1 MLFLFFSFHFV
12 PSCKCSPCTCVILFC
27 LFWSLLNEAFPY
39 GCVTFHFFFLVA
51 GCPQPSKY
59 AFSRALCFFFLSFS
73 FFFFLLFI
81 CFCSSKS
88 PSFFFFFTGTR
99 FMPLDTIQEKGVIG
113 LFFSHFFTCYLNSWD
128 SSAAKRPLF
137 FPLLLLELFFFFLP
151 LFFFFFDMQRGGKE
165 REREEGD
172 S

>member
-39 GCVTFHFFFLVA
+39 GCVTFHFFF
-51 GCPQPSKY
+51 
-59 AFSRALCFFFLSFS
+59 FSGWVPTTIKIRVLTCAMFFFFFSFS
-73 FFFFLLFI
+73 FFFLMFI
-81 CFCSSKS
+81 CFCSSKI

-137 FPLLLLELFFFFLP
+137 FPLLLFELFFFFLP
-151 LFFFFFDMQRGGKE
+151 LFFFFDMQRGG
-165 REREEGD
+165 EGEGKRRGR
-172 S
+172 